1 MTKRA
6 LPMLTQHSDLHWG
19 DPRWRTGH
27 SPEREG
33 EGEVVPLLGGSQM
46 TLEVRVA
53 RNSRVQGA
61 EGLGHDVGVAVHPLL
76 DSP

>member
-19 DPRWRTGH
+19 GSQWRTGN
-27 SPEREG
+27 SPDREG

-46 TLEVRVA
+46 TLEVRVSM
-53 RNSRVQGA
+53 NSRV
-61 EGLGHDVGVAVHPLL
+61 H
-76 DSP
+76 